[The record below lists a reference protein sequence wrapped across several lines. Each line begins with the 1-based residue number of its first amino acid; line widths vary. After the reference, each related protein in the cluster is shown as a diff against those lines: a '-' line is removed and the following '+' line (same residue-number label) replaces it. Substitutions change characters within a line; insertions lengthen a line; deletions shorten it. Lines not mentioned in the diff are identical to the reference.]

1 MDTNR
6 EGEWPQLGHLSCPW
20 LPKTRKGLHGSF
32 PSSYFRKADGT
43 GISPEL
49 ASPHTVTVVMFVE
62 LSRMNHCPEGFL
74 DV

>member
-1 MDTNR
+1 
-6 EGEWPQLGHLSCPW
+6 
-20 LPKTRKGLHGSF
+20 LHGSF

-62 LSRMNHCPEGFL
+62 LLRMNHCPEGFL